1 MRYLVDD
8 YLHNFEFWAQAVD
21 NASQLNLEQLD
32 QIGEE
37 LESIYNEAEVKL
49 EDTTIN
55 DLFRFNFEWV
65 CGLIGLKVDDR
76 GNVIQEDEEAAWARE
91 IVEGIFLNVVDIY
104 FDDFWKEKGD
114 CCCFDGPKDVLDAFS
129 DYVDDHYEEHAKSV
143 LKDRFPGIPS
153 EVCNDY
159 VDDDN
164 WDKCLSDESNISNFQ
179 VYLKENENSTG
190 QE

>member
-8 YLHNFEFWAQAVD
+8 FLHNFEFWGQAAD
-21 NASQLNLEQLD
+21 NANQLNLDQLD
-32 QIGEE
+32 EIGEE
-37 LESIYNEAEVKL
+37 LESIYNDAEVKL
-49 EDTTIN
+49 DDTTIN
-55 DLFRFNFEWV
+55 DLFWHDFEWV

-76 GNVIQEDEEAAWARE
+76 GDVVEDEETWARK
-91 IVEGIFLNVVDIY
+91 IVESLWLSVVDIY
-104 FDDFWKEKGD
+104 FDGFWEENGIG
-114 CCCFDGPKDVLDAFS
+114 CFDSSRDVLDAFS

-143 LKDRFPGIPS
+143 LEKKFPGISS

-179 VYLKENENSTG
+179 VYLKENENGTG
-190 QE
+190 QK